1 MDKVRP
7 ILVPYEQAVCEAITN
22 FLAPMQSIMPQAVQA
37 VINALNDGR
46 RPGPAGEALVEALQN
61 RITEVRNEAAEK
73 RSTLYDQIRDLEQRV
88 REHQEKLRLSQIE
101 IDKVNKKYEEEQRII
116 VDLQTRISVQNRLLA
131 QQHEQIVNLCGMQEE
146 DAHT

>member
-1 MDKVRP
+1 VRP
-7 ILVPYEQAVCEAITN
+7 ILVPYEQAVCEAITL

-37 VINALNDGR
+37 AITALNDGR

-61 RITEVRNEAAEK
+61 RITEVRNEEAEK
-73 RSTLYDQIRDLEQRV
+73 RSTLYGQIRELEHRV
-88 REHQEKLRLSQIE
+88 RDHQEKLRLNQIE
-101 IDKVNKKYEEEQRII
+101 INKVNKKYDEEQRIT

-131 QQHEQIVNLCGMQEE
+131 QQHEQIVNLCGMQED